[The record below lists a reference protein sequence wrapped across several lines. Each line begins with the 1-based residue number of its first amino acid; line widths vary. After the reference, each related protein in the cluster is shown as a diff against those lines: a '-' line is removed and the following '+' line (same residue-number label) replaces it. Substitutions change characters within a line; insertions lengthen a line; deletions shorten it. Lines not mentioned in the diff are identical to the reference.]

1 MAAGI
6 VAAIEGDR
14 IEHYLPDMRAIVEM
28 KTGDLDGFLAG
39 MVALAD
45 GKQADAAPAAEPPTS

>member
-1 MAAGI
+1 VAAGI

-28 KTGDLDGFLAG
+28 KTSDLDGFLAG

-45 GKQADAAPAAEPPTS
+45 AKDATTAPPGDASPT